1 MISGL
6 LSLFYIIISLYFLIT
21 SSKMYFGQKYFYP
34 KAIKKI
40 LRVAIIV
47 DIALQIL
54 YQMPQFYRDN
64 SEKTTLDKILDVIG
78 FNKIINYGKGSN
90 VSYDDEEDIQIYTE
104 QMILVFCKA
113 LTYFFMGIQIL
124 IYSSENFQEHY
135 FIYLVTRKLDL
146 KRKSLMNAFR
156 FNNKRI
162 NTMNESVKFREDMIL
177 NMEELKKM
185 LEKWTKQ
192 LSKLSKDPGHTSLIG
207 TKAERKESNLRGA
220 RREEKIFEE
229 QKVKK
234 YIKKLI
240 LSKALNI
247 K

>member
-1 MISGL
+1 
-6 LSLFYIIISLYFLIT
+6 
-21 SSKMYFGQKYFYP
+21 
-34 KAIKKI
+34 
-40 LRVAIIV
+40 
-47 DIALQIL
+47 
-54 YQMPQFYRDN
+54 
-64 SEKTTLDKILDVIG
+64 
-78 FNKIINYGKGSN
+78 
-90 VSYDDEEDIQIYTE
+90 
-104 QMILVFCKA
+104 
-113 LTYFFMGIQIL
+113 MGIQIL

-162 NTMNESVKFREDMIL
+162 NTMNESVKFREDMTL

-240 LSKALNI
+240 LSKALIRAEIWFYQFSIDYSKINPDDRDI
-247 K
+247 FERDVIQGRTTAKTFIEKLADAYVDNLNLGNFTEAEMVELKKFFVDTEEQMKKLQ

>member
-146 KRKSLMNAFR
+146 KRK
-156 FNNKRI
+156 
-162 NTMNESVKFREDMIL
+162 
-177 NMEELKKM
+177 
-185 LEKWTKQ
+185 
-192 LSKLSKDPGHTSLIG
+192 
-207 TKAERKESNLRGA
+207 
-220 RREEKIFEE
+220 
-229 QKVKK
+229 
-234 YIKKLI
+234 
-240 LSKALNI
+240 
-247 K
+247 